1 MGNEGDEEWRFK
13 VRKMEQ
19 EITEGVEGRRCEGQQ
34 MTEEEWL
41 KEGKGMKVERK
52 IKDRRGRK
60 RMDKELLERRKTRDG
75 RSGKM
80 KERRVDGRWRCRRM
94 ER

>member
-19 EITEGVEGRRCEGQQ
+19 EITEGMEGRRCEGQQ

-41 KEGKGMKVERK
+41 KEGKGMKVER
-52 IKDRRGRK
+52 
-60 RMDKELLERRKTRDG
+60 
-75 RSGKM
+75 
-80 KERRVDGRWRCRRM
+80 
-94 ER
+94 